1 MTPNGAKP
9 PTQTD
14 DIGLAGALLG
24 LAGFRVLT
32 VSETTEEMTV
42 TVETCQETAFCS
54 ACGVRSQAQDRMP
67 VELRDLPCF
76 GRPVRLVWH
85 KRRWRCRERA
95 CPAKTWTEESDAARP
110 RLLLTTRA
118 GMEVTR
124 QVGEL
129 ARSVLSVA
137 REMGLAWQTTMDAV
151 WEFGKPLVEAPDRV
165 RRVHALGLD
174 ETKFLSADPEHHTR
188 YVSTV
193 VDLGRRIVVDLLEGN
208 SADDIS
214 DWCRTRS
221 LDFLGGI
228 QVVATDL
235 TNSYRNGIKGHLDHA
250 VRVADPFHV
259 VRVAMQAMA
268 DVRRRVQNQTTG
280 HRGRKGDPLYGIR
293 KLLDTGLERLSESGY
308 DRLLLNLR
316 IGDPDDEVHGAWLA
330 KESVRDLYLT
340 SDPGEAA
347 VLLDK
352 VIVACRQEQVPELRR
367 LGRTLNRWRPEILN
381 HHRTGASNGPTEGMN
396 LCVKKVKRCGHGFRD
411 FQNYRLRVL
420 LFAGGVTWP
429 HRPRP
434 PAIR

>member
-1 MTPNGAKP
+1 M
-9 PTQTD
+9 
-14 DIGLAGALLG
+14 
-24 LAGFRVLT
+24 
-32 VSETTEEMTV
+32 

-67 VELRDLPCF
+67 VELRDLPLLRTPGTPGLAQAPLAMPRARLPGQDLDRGIGCRPTPAVADHS
-76 GRPVRLVWH
+76 GRHGGDQAGR
-85 KRRWRCRERA
+85 
-95 CPAKTWTEESDAARP
+95 
-110 RLLLTTRA
+110 RA
-118 GMEVTR
+118 GSL
-124 QVGEL
+124 G
-129 ARSVLSVA
+129 
-137 REMGLAWQTTMDAV
+137 
-151 WEFGKPLVEAPDRV
+151 
-165 RRVHALGLD
+165 ALGGTRDGTRLAD
-174 ETKFLSADPEHHTR
+174 HDGCGVGVRQALGRSSRSSPSGSRPGTKFLSADPEHHTR

-193 VDLGRRIVVDLLEGN
+193 VDLGPRIVVDLLEGN

-221 LDFLGGI
+221 LDFLRGI

-259 VRVAMQAMA
+259 VRVAVQAMA

-280 HRGRKGDPLYGIR
+280 HRGRKGEPLYGIR

-330 KESVRDLYLT
+330 KKSVRDLYLT
-340 SDPGEAA
+340 SDPEEAA

-367 LGRTLNRWRPEILN
+367 LGQTPQPLAPGDPQPPPHRRQQRP
-381 HHRTGASNGPTEGMN
+381 HR
-396 LCVKKVKRCGHGFRD
+396 GHESL
-411 FQNYRLRVL
+411 LRVL
-420 LFAGGVTWP
+420 LFGGGVIWP
-429 HRPRP
+429 HRPGP